1 MKEQKSM
8 FCQGFTLAIY
18 PIEIDGTAEVPNG
31 TNHLKYLLT
40 HDIPFQKAIRY
51 AFLWSYDL
59 LVNLI
64 NDLTIKRTEDKSG
77 SLPQKYAQALR

>member
-1 MKEQKSM
+1 M
-8 FCQGFTLAIY
+8 FCQGFTLVIY

-40 HDIPFQKAIRY
+40 HDIPFQK
-51 AFLWSYDL
+51 
-59 LVNLI
+59 
-64 NDLTIKRTEDKSG
+64 TEDKSG